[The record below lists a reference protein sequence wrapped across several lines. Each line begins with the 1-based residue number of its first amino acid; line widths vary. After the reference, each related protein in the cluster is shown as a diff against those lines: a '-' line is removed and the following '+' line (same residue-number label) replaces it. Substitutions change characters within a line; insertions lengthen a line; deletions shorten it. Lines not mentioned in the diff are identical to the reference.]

1 MKSLLKRATAT
12 AVGVAGRHG
21 RLFATSLWK
30 VESDEAFVEL
40 VSCTRRGE
48 GGAEGV
54 NLYKSY
60 AVKAITEQQKKKKKR
75 GRDRKRKGGGGCCH
89 ITLLQIKASKEIEK

>member
-21 RLFATSLWK
+21 RLFGTSLWK

-40 VSCTRRGE
+40 VSCRRRCE

-60 AVKAITEQQKKKKKR
+60 AVKAITEQQKKR
-75 GRDRKRKGGGGCCH
+75 GETERERGGG
-89 ITLLQIKASKEIEK
+89 LLSYHAAADQSF